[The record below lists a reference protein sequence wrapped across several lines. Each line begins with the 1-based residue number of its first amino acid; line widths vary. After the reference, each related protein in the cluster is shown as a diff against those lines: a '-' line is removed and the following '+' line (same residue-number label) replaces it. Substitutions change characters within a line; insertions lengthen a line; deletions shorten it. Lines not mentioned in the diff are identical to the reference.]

1 MPPMLF
7 FLHMPRTGGTTLNTV
22 LKANFA
28 PEEILSIYHKEDYER
43 CRELEPA
50 QLDGIRLVI
59 GHLMPQSVEP
69 PRFYDREVRIF
80 TLLREPVARII
91 SEYRFQKSWPANH
104 LYARLNAGQVSFREY
119 LTSREKG
126 LRYRGRN
133 FMTHTLAHCFR
144 EDMPGDELLDMARHN
159 LEHLFFFGVQD
170 HFDAGLLMLADRIGL
185 KEIFYEKQN
194 MLNPAGFAPVSEED
208 RELAAQCN
216 ALDSALYAWA
226 LRRFEERMAAAGPAL
241 AARLKTFQA
250 VNARF
255 HKVCRLIDR
264 KLERE
269 EGGAIINPKR

>member
-28 PEEILSIYHKEDYER
+28 PEEILSIYQREDYER

-91 SEYRFQKSWPANH
+91 SEYRFQKSWPSNH
-104 LYARLNAGQVSFREY
+104 LYARLNDEQISFRDY

-170 HFDAGLLMLADRIGL
+170 HFDASLLMLADRIGL
-185 KEIFYEKQN
+185 EEIFYEKQN
-194 MLNPAGFAPVSEED
+194 MLNPSGFAPISAED
-208 RELAAQCN
+208 RELAAQCKGKTGI
-216 ALDSALYAWA
+216 
-226 LRRFEERMAAAGPAL
+226 EAAAIVGKAVAERAL
-241 AARLKTFQA
+241 AKGISTICFDRGGYLFHGRVKSLADAAR
-250 VNARF
+250 
-255 HKVCRLIDR
+255 
-264 KLERE
+264 
-269 EGGAIINPKR
+269 EGGLVF